1 MRNSIKFTKRG
12 SISVSVN
19 YDFQHNKLMIVVTD
33 TGDGMDA
40 KELAQAYDSF
50 GKLNRTADQNSV
62 GLGLGLKIVKKI
74 AEQYHGTVQASSA
87 GKGLGSTFEVKLQI
101 RTVQDTNELESSSFA
116 QVRNAVNA
124 SSNESYKDALCS

>member
-1 MRNSIKFTKRG
+1 MLPLPQFIGDSRRIKQIIINLVRNSIKFTKRG

-19 YDFQHNKLMIVVTD
+19 YDFLLNKLMIIVSD

-40 KELAQAYDSF
+40 KELAQVYDCF

-74 AEQYHGTVQASSA
+74 AEQYHGTFRPAP
-87 GKGLGSTFEVKLQI
+87 
-101 RTVQDTNELESSSFA
+101 
-116 QVRNAVNA
+116 QVRDSEV
-124 SSNESYKDALCS
+124 LLR